1 MSQTDD
7 FEDRGARKA
16 HGGPYTGKHPV
27 PTIKGYREH
36 RAEIK
41 SHQDEADDFDN
52 QQAEGTEAGESK
64 TKRVYDSIKAIAKDQ
79 DRPKSDT
86 HDPYPNSNR
95 NDPDDTQTGALPY
108 DQSAQDLDG
117 QSSYAEHSDNSDDAA
132 KKKKKKEEQKSGTE
146 KAAASLDPKEKRKAM
161 KKERKGKSGSHG
173 GREVTDP
180 VTHLPITIHDMTDK
194 MLKSAPEN
202 QPGVGTVA
210 DHRTSTGG
218 GAGSKSS
225 EQLEHEKREMDSG
238 HEGMRTLFPPPDF
251 EDTKQELMR
260 VYKDALMFGLA
271 GASVLGLLALMAVS
285 FIGPSGLGKL
295 GSTGLGGIAI
305 AWAVAAGGILFL
317 VNQTTGWLTMKVEA
331 IFEDETWDSARQQEI
346 SSTRSGQE
354 MPESVAWLNS
364 LLASVWPLI
373 NPDLF
378 ASIVDTLEDV
388 MQASLPK
395 VVRMVSVDDI
405 GQGSEAFRILGV
417 KWLPTGAA
425 NKSVGSDGSLE
436 NPKGD
441 NDRTVSGQGESHD
454 SGNGGE
460 VERGGQE
467 KDDKEQEEDQEAIEE
482 GMEAEEGDFVNMEL
496 AFSYRARSSGKS
508 LKKKV
513 RNAHLYLK
521 FYLPGGIAVPV
532 WVELRGIV
540 GIMRV
545 RLQLTPDPPFF
556 ELCTLTF
563 LGQPRADLSCVPLSK
578 HSLNLMDVPLIS
590 SFVQSAIDA
599 ALAEYVAPKSL
610 TLDLKDMLMGEDF
623 KKDTLT
629 RGVIMVFVKQ
639 ARGFKHGD
647 GGITSSSGTSDSY
660 VTVSWGKFGKPVG
673 CTRII
678 VGQQEPNWGEWISV
692 LVSPDEINA
701 EETLRLQIWD
711 SDKFTADDDL
721 GRTEIGLKELMH
733 GAKTKNKMCD
743 REDELRAEDPD
754 EKMPGTL
761 EWSVGYFSKAHIQQC
776 QLDKQ
781 TFDPSVR
788 DLKTLKS
795 HVSQTAKSKL
805 REANWSQD
813 ESKELHQ
820 QEAQDFKE
828 TEDNMV
834 ISAPPPDGLPSGIL
848 SIQIHNITGLEVAK
862 LNRDRSHGAGDGE
875 DREDEAEQSDS
886 LPDSYCTIILNHR
899 KIYRTRTK
907 PKNAKPFF
915 NAGTERF
922 VKDWRTAE
930 VIVSVR
936 DSREGENDPLL
947 GVVYLPLRRV
957 FEKRSQVMQT
967 YPLAGGVGYGRAR
980 ISMVW
985 RSVELQM
992 PRELTGWDYGTLEV
1006 KGPVRAKG
1014 QLDESVNGS
1023 KLKLT
1028 TKIGKGKMHPSS
1040 HSSPGHEAGE
1050 WMPKKKGEG
1059 SIFLAVIKRHASAM
1073 VMEFYHSSLIS
1084 DSNPAIAVLWLSSIP
1099 DEEDKLVTLKLWRG
1113 GKKQLER
1120 ARSCSEYHGL
1130 EEGEEP
1136 LGEIEMTVRLW
1147 RGLSGYHKKY
1157 AGKSKNSDVR
1167 GVMEVLDLI
1176 NDEKMADDG
1185 PHPDELNDD
1194 RSVSDEDESWSEVD
1208 HRSDRSGPKE
1218 GRGSPEEAEKRK
1230 MLRKARAD
1238 DSSSSSSSDDDSGS
1252 ESGPIKKLK
1261 RKSQSALG
1269 GKSGEGSDDDG
1280 TRGPL
1285 AQIQDYKLHH
1295 KTLHR
1300 KHRGVMQWKAARTL
1314 DWMADRAKHGK
1325 GKIGD
1330 VFRHS
1335 DKDTGIETEV

>member
-41 SHQDEADDFDN
+41 SRQDEAGDFDN
-52 QQAEGTEAGESK
+52 QQEEGTEAGESK
-64 TKRVYDSIKAIAKDQ
+64 TRRAYDSIKAIAKDQ
-79 DRPKSDT
+79 DRPKSEG

-95 NDPDDTQTGALPY
+95 NDPTNSHHGNLPY
-108 DQSAQDLDG
+108 EQSTHDLDS
-117 QSSYAEHSDNSDDAA
+117 QSSPADQACNSEDGG
-132 KKKKKKEEQKSGTE
+132 KGKKEEKSGTE

-161 KKERKGKSGSHG
+161 KKEHKGKGGSHG

-194 MLKSAPEN
+194 MLKSVPEN
-202 QPGVGTVA
+202 QPGYGS

-218 GAGSKSS
+218 GPGSKSREELAL
-225 EQLEHEKREMDSG
+225 EQKEMDSG
-238 HEGMRTLFPPPDF
+238 HEGMRSLFPPPDF

-260 VYKDALMFGLA
+260 VYKNALTF
-271 GASVLGLLALMAVS
+271 
-285 FIGPSGLGKL
+285 
-295 GSTGLGGIAI
+295 GLGGFSVLVLLVLVGISLIGPGGFEKWSWTSVGGIAG
-305 AWAVAAGGILFL
+305 AWAIAAGGIFFL
-317 VNQTTGWLTMKVEA
+317 LNQTTGWLTKKVDA

-346 SSTRSGQE
+346 SLTRSGQE

-425 NKSVGSDGSLE
+425 NKSVNSDGSLE
-436 NPKGD
+436 ERNGD
-441 NDRTVSGQGESHD
+441 NDRAVSGQGETDD

-460 VERGGQE
+460 VERGGKE
-467 KDDKEQEEDQEAIEE
+467 KDGKEQEEDQEAIEE

-508 LKKKV
+508 LKRKV

-610 TLDLKDMLMGEDF
+610 TLDLKDMLVGEDF
-623 KKDTLT
+623 KKDTLS
-629 RGVIMVFVKQ
+629 RGVIMVFVKR
-639 ARGFKHGD
+639 ARGFKQGD
-647 GGITSSSGTSDSY
+647 GGLTSSGGSSDSY

-673 CTRII
+673 STRII

-711 SDKFTADDDL
+711 SDKYTADDDL
-721 GRTEIGLKELMH
+721 GRTEISLKELMH
-733 GAKTKNKMCD
+733 GSRTKNKMCD
-743 REDELRAEDPD
+743 RVDELRAGDPD

-761 EWSVGYFSKAHIQQC
+761 EWSVGFFSKAHIQQC

-781 TFDPSVR
+781 TFNPSIR
-788 DLKTLKS
+788 DLGKLKS
-795 HVSQTAKSKL
+795 RVSETAKSKL
-805 REANWSQD
+805 REANSSQD
-813 ESKELHQ
+813 ESDELHQ
-820 QEAQDFKE
+820 QEAQDFKQM
-828 TEDNMV
+828 EDNMI

-862 LNRDRSHGAGDGE
+862 LNRNRSHGAGDGE

-886 LPDSYCTIILNHR
+886 LPDSYCITILNHR
-899 KIYRTRTK
+899 KVYRTRTK

-936 DSREGENDPLL
+936 DSREGEKDPLL

-967 YPLAGGVGYGRAR
+967 YPLAGGIGYGRAR

-1006 KGPVRAKG
+1006 KGPVRAKS
-1014 QLDESVNGS
+1014 QLDGNLRGS

-1028 TKIGKGKMHPSS
+1028 TNIGKGKMHPSS
-1040 HSSPGHEAGE
+1040 NHSSGQEVGE
-1050 WMPKKKGEG
+1050 WMPKKKGDD
-1059 SIFLAVIKRHASAM
+1059 SIFLAVVKRHASSM
-1073 VMEFYHSSLIS
+1073 VLEFYHSSLVS

-1099 DEEDKLVTLKLWRG
+1099 DEEDKIVTLNVWKG
-1113 GKKQLER
+1113 GKKQLDR
-1120 ARSCSEYHGL
+1120 ARSCSEYQGL

-1136 LGEIEMTVRLW
+1136 LGEIEMTVRFW

-1157 AGKSKNSDVR
+1157 AGKSRNSDVR
-1167 GVMEVLDLI
+1167 GVMEVLDLV

-1185 PHPDELNDD
+1185 PDFDESDDSSSMSND
-1194 RSVSDEDESWSEVD
+1194 DESWSEVD
-1208 HRSDRSGPKE
+1208 
-1218 GRGSPEEAEKRK
+1218 RGSGGSGTGEERQSTEESEKRK

-1238 DSSSSSSSDDDSGS
+1238 DSSSSSSSNEESDSN
-1252 ESGPIKKLK
+1252 SGPIKKLK
-1261 RKSQSALG
+1261 RKSESVLG
-1269 GKSGEGSDDDG
+1269 GKSGDGSDDDG
-1280 TRGPL
+1280 SRGPL

-1325 GKIGD
+1325 GKVGE

>member
-41 SHQDEADDFDN
+41 SREDEADDFDN
-52 QQAEGTEAGESK
+52 QQEEGTEAGESK
-64 TKRVYDSIKAIAKDQ
+64 KRRAYDSIKAIAKNEDQ
-79 DRPKSDT
+79 PKQAA
-86 HDPYPNSNR
+86 HDPYPNTNR
-95 NDPDDTQTGALPY
+95 NDPNDTPGARLPYEQASEDLDARSPHTDTQE
-108 DQSAQDLDG
+108 DDDR
-117 QSSYAEHSDNSDDAA
+117 EKNDN
-132 KKKKKKEEQKSGTE
+132 KKEKKEQKSGTE
-146 KAAASLDPKEKRKAM
+146 KAAASVDPKEKRKAM
-161 KKERKGKSGSHG
+161 KKERKDKNSSHG

-180 VTHLPITIHDMTDK
+180 VTHLPVTIHDMTDK

-202 QPGVGTVA
+202 QAGFGSGE
-210 DHRTSTGG
+210 DHRTATGVE
-218 GAGSKSS
+218 ASKSG
-225 EQLEHEKREMDSG
+225 EELAREKEEMDSA
-238 HEGMRTLFPPPDF
+238 HEGMSTLFPPPEF
-251 EDTKQELMR
+251 EDTKR
-260 VYKDALMFGLA
+260 ALMGVYRNALMVGL
-271 GASVLGLLALMAVS
+271 GGVSVLGLLALAVVS
-285 FIGPSGLGKL
+285 VFSARGFGHWGWSGLG
-295 GSTGLGGIAI
+295 GGF
-305 AWAVAAGGILFL
+305 VALATAASGMLFL
-317 VNQTTGWLTMKVEA
+317 VHQTTGWLTMKVDG
-331 IFEDETWDSARQQEI
+331 IFEDETWESARQREVR
-346 SSTRSGQE
+346 STKSGKE

-364 LLASVWPLI
+364 LLASIWPLI

-378 ASIVDTLEDV
+378 ASVVDTLEDV

-395 VVRMVSVDDI
+395 VVRMVSVDDV

-417 KWLPTGAA
+417 KWLPTAAA
-425 NKSVGSDGSLE
+425 NKSVNSDGSLE
-436 NPKGD
+436 DSKGG
-441 NDRTVSGQGESHD
+441 NDRTVPGQGETDD

-460 VERGGQE
+460 VERGKGE
-467 KDDKEQEEDQEAIEE
+467 KDDEEQEQDQEAIEE
-482 GMEAEEGDFVNMEL
+482 GMEAEDGDFVNMEL

-508 LKKKV
+508 LQRKV

-545 RLQLTPDPPFF
+545 RLQLTPDPPFV

-563 LGQPRADLSCVPLSK
+563 LGQPRADISCVPLSK

-590 SFVQSAIDA
+590 SFVQSSIDA

-610 TLDLKDMLMGEDF
+610 TLDLKDMLMGDDF

-629 RGVIMVFVKQ
+629 RGVIMVFVKC

-673 CTRII
+673 STRII
-678 VGQQEPNWGEWISV
+678 VGQQEPNWGEWIPV

-721 GRTEIGLKELMH
+721 GRTELSLKELMH
-733 GAKTKNKMCD
+733 GSKTKNKMCD
-743 REDELRAEDPD
+743 RSDELRAEDPD

-761 EWSVGYFSKAHIQQC
+761 EWSVGFFSKAHIQQC

-781 TFDPSVR
+781 AFDPSIR
-788 DLKTLKS
+788 DLDSLKKQ
-795 HVSQTAKSKL
+795 VSERAKSKL
-805 REANWSQD
+805 REAIWSQD
-813 ESKELHQ
+813 EGASDELRQ

-828 TEDNMV
+828 TEDNMI

-886 LPDSYCTIILNHR
+886 LPDSYCIIILNHR
-899 KIYRTRTK
+899 KIYRSRTK

-936 DSREGENDPLL
+936 DCREGEKNPLL

-992 PRELTGWDYGTLEV
+992 PRELTGWEYGTLEV

-1014 QLDESVNGS
+1014 HLEDSLKQS

-1040 HSSPGHEAGE
+1040 SSGQETAE
-1050 WMPKKKGEG
+1050 WVPKKKGED
-1059 SIFLAVIKRHASAM
+1059 SIFLGVIKRHSSAM
-1073 VMEFYHSSLIS
+1073 VVEFYHSSLIS
-1084 DSNPAIAVLWLSSIP
+1084 DSNPAIAVLWLSTIP
-1099 DEEDKLVTLKLWRG
+1099 DEEEKVVTLKVWKG

-1120 ARSCSEYHGL
+1120 ARSCSEYEGL
-1130 EEGEEP
+1130 DEGEQP
-1136 LGEIEMTVRLW
+1136 LGEIEVTLRFW
-1147 RGLSGYHKKY
+1147 RGLSGYHEKFANK
-1157 AGKSKNSDVR
+1157 AKNSDVK
-1167 GVMEVLDLI
+1167 GVMEVLDLV
-1176 NDEKMADDG
+1176 NDEKMAEDDSISYDDYDG
-1185 PHPDELNDD
+1185 DGVPDEDQ
-1194 RSVSDEDESWSEVD
+1194 SWSEVD
-1208 HRSDRSGPKE
+1208 HGDDESGIGKRRE
-1218 GRGSPEEAEKRK
+1218 SSEEAEKRK
-1230 MLRKARAD
+1230 LLRKAGDD
-1238 DSSSSSSSDDDSGS
+1238 DSSSSSDNDSES
-1252 ESGPIKKLK
+1252 ESGPITKLK
-1261 RKSQSALG
+1261 RKSESALG

-1285 AQIQDYKLHH
+1285 GQIQDYKLHH
-1295 KTLHR
+1295 KQLHR

-1325 GKIGD
+1325 QKVED
-1330 VFRHS
+1330 VFSHG

>member
-1 MSQTDD
+1 MSQKDD
-7 FEDRGARKA
+7 FEERGARKA
-16 HGGPYTGKHPV
+16 HGGPYTGNHPV

-41 SHQDEADDFDN
+41 NRQDEADNFDN
-52 QQAEGTEAGESK
+52 QQEEGTEAGESR
-64 TKRVYDSIKAIAKDQ
+64 TRRAYDSIKAIAKDQ
-79 DRPKSDT
+79 DRPKSHT
-86 HDPYPNSNR
+86 HDPYPHTNR
-95 NDPDDTQTGALPY
+95 NDPADNDHGALPY
-108 DQSAQDLDG
+108 EQSTQDLNDQSGHADHGDVSEDG
-117 QSSYAEHSDNSDDAA
+117 G
-132 KKKKKKEEQKSGTE
+132 KKKGEKSATE

-161 KKERKGKSGSHG
+161 KKEHKGKGGSGG
-173 GREVTDP
+173 GRQVTDP
-180 VTHLPITIHDMTDK
+180 VTHLPVTIHDMTDK
-194 MLKSAPEN
+194 MLNAAPEN
-202 QPGVGTVA
+202 QPGYGSMA
-210 DHRTSTGG
+210 DHGISTGG
-218 GAGSKSS
+218 GQGSKSKEELAR
-225 EQLEHEKREMDSG
+225 EQEEMDSG

-251 EDTKQELMR
+251 EDTKQELMI
-260 VYKDALMFGLA
+260 VYKNALMFGLG
-271 GASVLGLLALMAVS
+271 GASALGLLVLVAFS
-285 FIGPSGLGKL
+285 FIGPWGFEKWGW
-295 GSTGLGGIAI
+295 TNFGGV
-305 AWAVAAGGILFL
+305 AVASTIAAGVILFL
-317 VNQTTGWLTMKVEA
+317 LNQTTGWLTMKVDA
-331 IFEDETWDSARQQEI
+331 IFEDEIWDSARQQEI

-378 ASIVDTLEDV
+378 TSIVDTLEDV

-405 GQGSEAFRILGV
+405 GQGSQAFRILGV

-425 NKSVGSDGSLE
+425 NKSVNSDGSLE
-436 NPKGD
+436 ERNGD
-441 NDRTVSGQGESHD
+441 NDRAVVGQGETDD
-454 SGNGGE
+454 SGNGGK
-460 VERGGQE
+460 VERGGKE
-467 KDDKEQEEDQEAIEE
+467 KVDKEKEGDQEAIEE

-578 HSLNLMDVPLIS
+578 HSLNLMDIPLIS

-623 KKDTLT
+623 KKDTFT
-629 RGVIMVFVKQ
+629 RGVIMVFVNR
-639 ARGFKHGD
+639 ARGFKQGD
-647 GGITSSSGTSDSY
+647 GGLTSRSGSSDSY

-673 CTRII
+673 STRII
-678 VGQQEPNWGEWISV
+678 VGQQEPNWGEWIPV

-711 SDKFTADDDL
+711 SDKYTADDDL
-721 GRTEIGLKELMH
+721 GRTEISLKELMH
-733 GAKTKNKMCD
+733 GSKTKNKMCD
-743 REDELRAEDPD
+743 RVDELRAEDPD

-761 EWSVGYFSKAHIQQC
+761 EWSVGFFSKAHIQQS

-781 TFDPSVR
+781 AFDPSIR
-788 DLKTLKS
+788 DLKKLKS
-795 HVSQTAKSKL
+795 RVSDTAKSKL

-813 ESKELHQ
+813 ESDELHQ

-828 TEDNMV
+828 TEDNMI
-834 ISAPPPDGLPSGIL
+834 ISAPPPDGLTSGIL

-862 LNRDRSHGAGDGE
+862 LNQDRSHGAGDEE
-875 DREDEAEQSDS
+875 DREDEAEQSDG

-899 KIYRTRTK
+899 RIYRTRTK

-936 DSREGENDPLL
+936 DSREGERDPLL

-957 FEKRSQVMQT
+957 FEKRSQVMQA
-967 YPLAGGVGYGRAR
+967 YPLVGGIGYGRAR

-1006 KGPVRAKG
+1006 KGPVQAKS
-1014 QLDESVNGS
+1014 QLDDHLRGS

-1040 HSSPGHEAGE
+1040 QSSGGE
-1050 WMPKKKGEG
+1050 WMPKKKHKEG
-1059 SIFLAVIKRHASAM
+1059 IFLAVIKRHASSM
-1073 VMEFYHSSLIS
+1073 VMEFYQSSLGT

-1099 DEEDKLVTLKLWRG
+1099 DEEDKVVTLKVWKG
-1113 GKKQLER
+1113 GKKQLDR
-1120 ARSCSEYHGL
+1120 VRSCSDYQGL
-1130 EEGEEP
+1130 EEGEKP
-1136 LGEIEMTVRLW
+1136 LGEIEMAVRFW
-1147 RGLSGYHKKY
+1147 RGMSGYHKKY
-1157 AGKSKNSDVR
+1157 AGKSRNLDVR
-1167 GVMEVLDLI
+1167 GVMEVLDLV
-1176 NDEKMADDG
+1176 NDERMADDG
-1185 PHPDELNDD
+1185 ADHDESDD
-1194 RSVSDEDESWSEVD
+1194 SRDASDEDASWSEVD
-1208 HRSDRSGPKE
+1208 HGSGGSGTGAAGE
-1218 GRGSPEEAEKRK
+1218 SPEETEKRK

-1238 DSSSSSSSDDDSGS
+1238 DSSSSSSSDDDSDS
-1252 ESGPIKKLK
+1252 EHGPINKLK
-1261 RKSQSALG
+1261 RKSESALG

-1280 TRGPL
+1280 SRGPL

-1314 DWMADRAKHGK
+1314 DWMADRARHGK
-1325 GKIGD
+1325 GKVGN